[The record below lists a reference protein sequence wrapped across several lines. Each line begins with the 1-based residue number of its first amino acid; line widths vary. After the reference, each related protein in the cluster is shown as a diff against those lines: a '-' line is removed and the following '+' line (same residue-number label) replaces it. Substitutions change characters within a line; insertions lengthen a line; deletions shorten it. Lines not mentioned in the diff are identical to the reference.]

1 MNETTTVEVLS
12 EAECRRLL
20 AAHHRLGNLVDDQEV
35 GRVAF
40 VDRDFPVVLPVNYV
54 LDGNAIAIHTDRGT
68 KFDWIPLHR
77 VAFEVDGIE
86 RWNHSGW
93 SVLVQGFGQ
102 DVSDAIGMRY
112 EDLRRR
118 GLTTWLPG
126 ERSHWV
132 TNSSSACRAR
142 ASASMRRVVFST
154 PAGVSS
160 SPAAALWNRAAS
172 GMVSQRK

>member
-1 MNETTTVEVLS
+1 MNEITTTTTTVEVLS

-20 AAHHRLGNLVDDQEV
+20 AEQEV

-54 LDGNAIAIHTDRGT
+54 LDGNSIAIHTDVGS
-68 KFDWIPLHR
+68 KFDRIPLHR

-86 RWNHSGW
+86 RWNQSGW

-102 DVSDAIGMRY
+102 DVSDAIGTRY

-126 ERSHWV
+126 ERSQWV
-132 TNSSSACRAR
+132 TIDI
-142 ASASMRRVVFST
+142 RRI
-154 PAGVSS
+154 
-160 SPAAALWNRAAS
+160 S
-172 GMVSQRK
+172 GRRIATKMGITREVMD

>member
-1 MNETTTVEVLS
+1 LTEPEEHTMPDKTTIEVLS

-20 AAHHRLGNLVDDQEV
+20 AEQEV

-40 VDRDFPVVLPVNYV
+40 VDRDFPVILPVNYV
-54 LDGNAIAIHTDRGT
+54 LDGNSVAIRTDTGA
-68 KFDWIPLHR
+68 KFSSIPLHR

-86 RWNHSGW
+86 RWNRSGW

-102 DVSDAIGMRY
+102 DVTDAIGTRF

-118 GLTTWLPG
+118 GLETWIPG

-132 TNSSSACRAR
+132 TIDIQRISG
-142 ASASMRRVVFST
+142 RRI
-154 PAGVSS
+154 VS
-160 SPAAALWNRAAS
+160 RM
-172 GMVSQRK
+172 GITREVMD

>member
-20 AAHHRLGNLVDDQEV
+20 AEQEV

-86 RWNHSGW
+86 RWDHSGW

-132 TNSSSACRAR
+132 TIDIQRISG
-142 ASASMRRVVFST
+142 RRIATKMGISREV
-154 PAGVSS
+154 
-160 SPAAALWNRAAS
+160 
-172 GMVSQRK
+172 MD

>member
-1 MNETTTVEVLS
+1 MNETTTIEVLS

-20 AAHHRLGNLVDDQEV
+20 AEQEV

-54 LDGNAIAIHTDRGT
+54 LDGNSIAIHTDRGT
-68 KFDWIPLHR
+68 KFDQIPLHR

-102 DVSDAIGMRY
+102 DVSDAIGTRY

-132 TNSSSACRAR
+132 TIDI
-142 ASASMRRVVFST
+142 RRI
-154 PAGVSS
+154 
-160 SPAAALWNRAAS
+160 S
-172 GMVSQRK
+172 GRRIATKMGITREYMD

>member
-1 MNETTTVEVLS
+1 MNETTTIEVLS

-20 AAHHRLGNLVDDQEV
+20 AEQEV

-54 LDGNAIAIHTDRGT
+54 LDGNSIAIHTDRGT
-68 KFDWIPLHR
+68 KFDSIPMHR

-102 DVSDAIGMRY
+102 DVSDAIGTRY

-118 GLTTWLPG
+118 GLTSWLPG

-132 TNSSSACRAR
+132 TIDIQRISG
-142 ASASMRRVVFST
+142 RRIAT
-154 PAGVSS
+154 KMGI
-160 SPAAALWNRAAS
+160 S
-172 GMVSQRK
+172 GEVMD

>member
-1 MNETTTVEVLS
+1 MESSVPPVTKTTTVEVLS

-20 AAHHRLGNLVDDQEV
+20 AEQEV

-40 VDRDFPVVLPVNYV
+40 VDREFPVVLPVNYV
-54 LDGNAIAIHTDRGT
+54 LDGNAIAIHTDRGS
-68 KFDWIPLHR
+68 KFDRIPLQR

-102 DVSDAIGMRY
+102 DVSDALGSRY

-118 GLTTWLPG
+118 GLVSWFPG
-126 ERSHWV
+126 ERSHWLTIDVQRISGRRIV
-132 TNSSSACRAR
+132 TR
-142 ASASMRRVVFST
+142 M
-154 PAGVSS
+154 GVT
-160 SPAAALWNRAAS
+160 REV
-172 GMVSQRK
+172 ME

>member
-1 MNETTTVEVLS
+1 MNETTSIEVLS

-20 AAHHRLGNLVDDQEV
+20 AEQEV

-54 LDGNAIAIHTDRGT
+54 LDGNSIAIHTDRGA
-68 KFDWIPLHR
+68 KFDRIPLHR

-102 DVSDAIGMRY
+102 DVSDAIGTRY

-132 TNSSSACRAR
+132 TIDIQRISG
-142 ASASMRRVVFST
+142 RRIAT
-154 PAGVSS
+154 KMGIT
-160 SPAAALWNRAAS
+160 REI
-172 GMVSQRK
+172 MD

>member
-20 AAHHRLGNLVDDQEV
+20 AEQEV

-68 KFDWIPLHR
+68 KFDRIPLQR

-86 RWNHSGW
+86 RWCQSGW

-102 DVSDAIGMRY
+102 DVSDAIGVRY

-132 TNSSSACRAR
+132 TIDIQRISG
-142 ASASMRRVVFST
+142 RRIVTKMGISREV
-154 PAGVSS
+154 
-160 SPAAALWNRAAS
+160 
-172 GMVSQRK
+172 MD

>member
-1 MNETTTVEVLS
+1 VSPGGGAMESSVPPVTKTTTVEVLS

-20 AAHHRLGNLVDDQEV
+20 AEQEV

-40 VDRDFPVVLPVNYV
+40 VDREFPVVLPVNYV
-54 LDGNAIAIHTDRGT
+54 LDGNAIAIHTDRGS
-68 KFDWIPLHR
+68 KFDQIPLQR

-102 DVSDAIGMRY
+102 DVSDALGSRY

-118 GLTTWLPG
+118 GLVSWLPG
-126 ERSHWV
+126 ERSHWLTIDIQRISGRRIV
-132 TNSSSACRAR
+132 TR
-142 ASASMRRVVFST
+142 M
-154 PAGVSS
+154 GVT
-160 SPAAALWNRAAS
+160 REV
-172 GMVSQRK
+172 ME

>member
-1 MNETTTVEVLS
+1 MNETTTIEVLS

-20 AAHHRLGNLVDDQEV
+20 AEQEV

-40 VDRDFPVVLPVNYV
+40 VEGDFPVVLPVNYV
-54 LDGNAIAIHTDRGT
+54 LDGNSIAIHTDRGT
-68 KFDWIPLHR
+68 KFDQIPLHR

-102 DVSDAIGMRY
+102 DVSDAIGTRY

-126 ERSHWV
+126 ERSQWV
-132 TNSSSACRAR
+132 TIDIQRISG
-142 ASASMRRVVFST
+142 RRIAT
-154 PAGVSS
+154 KM
-160 SPAAALWNRAAS
+160 
-172 GMVSQRK
+172 GMTREYMD